1 VRAQVCA
8 RVLLNLDTTEHRVNL
23 GTNTQLFVYKL
34 QFGNFPRD
42 KRGSPQGGFA
52 ACPLHRFRGLIFAYR
67 PRAGCSVA
75 GNLSFPTQSP
85 PRSDACPAG
94 FAQFLEE
101 NRMKSGRDAI
111 VLLAAFAFGASAPR
125 RAE

>member
-1 VRAQVCA
+1 LVI
-8 RVLLNLDTTEHRVNL
+8 LL
-23 GTNTQLFVYKL
+23 GTNVDLRKAVL
-34 QFGNFPRD
+34 RHV
-42 KRGSPQGGFA
+42 RIGFA
-52 ACPLHRFRGLIFAYR
+52 GVDLRLS
-67 PRAGCSVA
+67 PRAGCGVA

-101 NRMKSGRDAI
+101 NRMKSGRNAI